1 MATDAANPTILMIV
15 PPLVVVVY
23 AGKPWRT
30 RALFTIP
37 PRVRQSSL
45 GKLIRTGCDQAA
57 DIFR

>member
-1 MATDAANPTILMIV
+1 MATDAANPAILMIV

-23 AGKPWRT
+23 TGKPWRT

-45 GKLIRTGCDQAA
+45 GKLIRAGCDEALGM
-57 DIFR
+57 FR